1 MYVYQIRW
9 KHGWFWRTWLVTQFF
24 TIIFGQKFRWKFICQ
39 NYNMLGKKFLFKQF
53 ARIQPNANLYWFHY
67 VQYCVDVNCPIQI
80 NTVFVRLSRFHDNLF
95 TQFKTHLCHQAAN
108 KVRGQK
114 VSFYFLFKSGV
125 KTVKCYFT
133 ATLNASWETE
143 IKRRR
148 GVGLLLNQ

>member
-1 MYVYQIRW
+1 
-9 KHGWFWRTWLVTQFF
+9 
-24 TIIFGQKFRWKFICQ
+24 
-39 NYNMLGKKFLFKQF
+39 ML
-53 ARIQPNANLYWFHY
+53 
-67 VQYCVDVNCPIQI
+67 
-80 NTVFVRLSRFHDNLF
+80 TLSDNLF

-148 GVGLLLNQ
+148 EVGLLLNQWYWWTIWKLKWKHFVPFQMIFRAVQGLPGSQPSDWSISRNNGLWLVDTLSTQITRGWICTWFGKQGTLCSISDDQR